1 MNSLFDKW
9 TSTLRK
15 SWLLLVL
22 SVLLSIFGISNY
34 GWTAERIYASYSAFQ
49 RSISITTLEKFA
61 LNGEIGEEIAVYT
74 RYLKPEQIAELRQ
87 VLTSQIKVHPV
98 AVSQFLYTS
107 QGEFMLR
114 RLGEVIKTESG
125 ESKPEFHALRS
136 ALILAAERPEGLTLL
151 NVLRSYPSSSMDIDL
166 ARTLQIAE
174 QLQTLVNETDKA
186 VAAVSAKSDTEARF
200 QTAQQT
206 VETAVSVDNLP
217 NLNRKGKFVTKKQT
231 LKFFDVIRGRL
242 LSTDIYLPNIPS
254 SVPVIVISHGI
265 GTDSSN
271 FRYLAES
278 LATNGFAVVVPN
290 HPGSD
295 TKQIK
300 SLLNGSASEVAQP
313 EEFVNRPMDV
323 KFVLDELEKLN
334 NTDSPFKKRFNLEQV
349 GVFGQSFGGYTA
361 LALAGAKIN
370 PEKIEQDCNQKA
382 LKQTWNMSLLLQCRI
397 QELQV
402 NKSVKQY
409 NLYDERVKAVIAV
422 NPITSSIFGKTGLS
436 QIKTPVMM
444 VTSSEDTVAPALY
457 EQILP
462 FSWIANQHKY
472 LVQIEGATHFSTIGD
487 GKASSEQVG
496 IPSKLIGDNPKQA
509 QSYMKVLSLPFF
521 QSYVSGNSQY
531 RPYLTAAYAESI
543 STKSMNLSL
552 IENLTTTEI
561 AKAVNSEQLSMNNKR

>member
-49 RSISITTLEKFA
+49 RSISITALEKFA
-61 LNGEIGEEIAVYT
+61 LDGEIGEEIAVYT
-74 RYLKPEQIAELRQ
+74 HYLKPEQIAELRQ

-114 RLGEVIKTESG
+114 RLGEVIRTESD
-125 ESKPEFHALRS
+125 ESKPGFHALRS
-136 ALILAAERPEGLTLL
+136 ALILAASEPEGLTLL
-151 NVLRSYPSSSMDIDL
+151 NVLRSYPSSSINIDL
-166 ARTLQIAE
+166 ARTLHIAE

-186 VAAVSAKSDTEARF
+186 VAAVSAKSDTEAIIPT
-200 QTAQQT
+200 QTAI
-206 VETAVSVDNLP
+206 AIKNLP
-217 NLNRKGKFVTKKQT
+217 NLNRRGKFIAKKQT

-271 FRYLAES
+271 FRYLADR
-278 LATNGFAVVVPN
+278 LATNGFAVIVPN

-313 EEFVNRPMDV
+313 EEFVNRPLDV

-334 NTDSPFKKRFNLEQV
+334 NTDSPFKKRLNLQQV

-370 PEKIEQDCNQKA
+370 SEKIAKDCNQKA

-397 QELQV
+397 QELQA
-402 NKSVKQY
+402 NKPVKQY

-462 FSWIANQHKY
+462 FSWIANPHKY
-472 LVQIEGATHFSTIGD
+472 LVQLEGATHFSTIGD
-487 GKASSEQVG
+487 GKDSSEQVG
-496 IPSKLIGDNPKQA
+496 LPSKLIGDNPKQA
-509 QSYMKVLSLPFF
+509 QSYMKYVSLPFF
-521 QSYVSGNSQY
+521 QSYVSGNLQY
-531 RPYLTAAYAESI
+531 RPYLSAAYAESI
-543 STKSMNLSL
+543 SKKSMNLSL
-552 IENLTTTEI
+552 IHNLTTTEI
-561 AKAVNSEQLSMNNKR
+561 AKAVSSKQ

>member
-49 RSISITTLEKFA
+49 RSISITALEEFA

-114 RLGEVIKTESG
+114 RLGEVIRTESG
-125 ESKPEFHALRS
+125 ESKPGFHALRS
-136 ALILAAERPEGLTLL
+136 ALILAASEPEGLTLL
-151 NVLRSYPSSSMDIDL
+151 NVLRKYPSSSMNIDL

-174 QLQTLVNETDKA
+174 QLETLVNQTNKA
-186 VAAVSAKSDTEARF
+186 VAAVSAKSDAESIIPT
-200 QTAQQT
+200 QTAI
-206 VETAVSVDNLP
+206 AIDNLP
-217 NLNRKGKFVTKKQT
+217 NLNRRGKFTAKKQT
-231 LKFFDVIRGRL
+231 LKFFDVMRGRL
-242 LSTDIYLPNIPS
+242 LSTDIYLPNIS
-254 SVPVIVISHGI
+254 YNVPVIVISHGI

-271 FRYLAES
+271 FRYLANH
-278 LATNGFAVVVPN
+278 LATNGFAVIVPN

-295 TKQIK
+295 TKQIEP
-300 SLLNGSASEVAQP
+300 LLNGSASEVAQP
-313 EEFVNRPMDV
+313 EEFINRPLDV

-334 NTDSPFKKRFNLEQV
+334 DTDPRFKKRLDLQQV

-370 PEKIEQDCNQKA
+370 LEKIEKDCNQKA

-397 QELQV
+397 QELQA
-402 NKSVKQY
+402 NKPVKQY
-409 NLYDERVKAVIAV
+409 NLHDERVKAVIAV
-422 NPITSSIFGKTGLS
+422 NPITSSIFGKSGLS

-444 VTSSEDTVAPALY
+444 VASSEDTVAPALY
-457 EQILP
+457 EQIIP
-462 FSWIANQHKY
+462 FSWIANPHKY
-472 LVQIEGATHFSTIGD
+472 LVQLKGATHFSTIGD
-487 GKASSEQVG
+487 GKDSNEQVG
-496 IPSKLIGDNPKQA
+496 LPSKLIGDNPKQA
-509 QSYMKVLSLPFF
+509 QSYMKYVSLPFF
-521 QSYVSGNSQY
+521 QSHVSGNSQY
-531 RPYLTAAYAESI
+531 RFYLTAAYVESI
-543 STKSMNLSL
+543 SKKSMDLSL
-552 IENLTTTEI
+552 IQNLSTTEI
-561 AKAVNSEQLSMNNKR
+561 AKAVNEQ

>member
-49 RSISITTLEKFA
+49 RSISITALEEFA

-114 RLGEVIKTESG
+114 RLGEVIRTESG
-125 ESKPEFHALRS
+125 ESKPGFHALRS
-136 ALILAAERPEGLTLL
+136 ALILAASEPEGLTLL
-151 NVLRSYPSSSMDIDL
+151 NVLRKYPSSSMNIDL

-174 QLQTLVNETDKA
+174 QLETLVNETNKA
-186 VAAVSAKSDTEARF
+186 VAAVSAKSDTEAIIPT
-200 QTAQQT
+200 QTAIAI
-206 VETAVSVDNLP
+206 ENLP
-217 NLNRKGKFVTKKQT
+217 NLNRRGKFIAKKQT
-231 LKFFDVIRGRL
+231 LKFFDVMRGRL
-242 LSTDIYLPNIPS
+242 LSTDIYLPNIS
-254 SVPVIVISHGI
+254 YNVPTIVISHGI

-271 FRYLAES
+271 FRYLANH
-278 LATNGFAVVVPN
+278 LATNGFAVIVPN

-295 TKQIK
+295 TKQIE

-313 EEFVNRPMDV
+313 EEFINRPLDV

-334 NTDSPFKKRFNLEQV
+334 NTDPRFKKRLDLQQV

-370 PEKIEQDCNQKA
+370 LEKIEKDCNQKA

-397 QELQV
+397 QELQA
-402 NKSVKQY
+402 NKPVKQY

-422 NPITSSIFGKTGLS
+422 NPITSSIFGKSGLS

-444 VTSSEDTVAPALY
+444 VASSEDTVAPALY
-457 EQILP
+457 EQIIP
-462 FSWIANQHKY
+462 FSWIANPQKY
-472 LVQIEGATHFSTIGD
+472 LVQLEGATHFSTIGD
-487 GKASSEQVG
+487 GKDSSEQVG
-496 IPSKLIGDNPKQA
+496 LPSKLIGDNPKQA
-509 QSYMKVLSLPFF
+509 QSYMKYVSLPFF
-521 QSYVSGNSQY
+521 QSHVSGNLQY
-531 RPYLTAAYAESI
+531 RPYLTAAYVESI
-543 STKSMNLSL
+543 SKKSMHLSL
-552 IENLTTTEI
+552 IQNLSTTEI
-561 AKAVNSEQLSMNNKR
+561 AKAVNEQ

>member
-49 RSISITTLEKFA
+49 RSISITALEEFA
-61 LNGEIGEEIAVYT
+61 LNGEIGEEISVYT

-114 RLGEVIKTESG
+114 RLGEVIRTESG
-125 ESKPEFHALRS
+125 ESKPGFHALRS
-136 ALILAAERPEGLTLL
+136 ALILAADEPDGLTLL
-151 NVLRSYPSSSMDIDL
+151 NVLRKYPSSSMNIDL

-174 QLQTLVNETDKA
+174 QLETLVNETNKA
-186 VAAVSAKSDTEARF
+186 VAAVSAKSDAESIIPT
-200 QTAQQT
+200 QTAI
-206 VETAVSVDNLP
+206 AIDNLP
-217 NLNRKGKFVTKKQT
+217 NLNRRGKFIAKKQT
-231 LKFFDVIRGRL
+231 LKFFDVMRGRL
-242 LSTDIYLPNIPS
+242 LSTDIYLPNIS
-254 SVPVIVISHGI
+254 YNVPVIVISHGI

-271 FRYLAES
+271 FRYLANH
-278 LATNGFAVVVPN
+278 LATNGFAVIVPN

-295 TKQIK
+295 TKQIE

-313 EEFVNRPMDV
+313 EEFINRPLDV

-334 NTDSPFKKRFNLEQV
+334 DTDPRFKKRLDLQQV

-370 PEKIEQDCNQKA
+370 LEKIEKDCNQKA

-397 QELQV
+397 QELQA
-402 NKSVKQY
+402 NKPVKQY
-409 NLYDERVKAVIAV
+409 NLHDERVKAVIAV
-422 NPITSSIFGKTGLS
+422 NPITSSIFGKSGLS

-444 VTSSEDTVAPALY
+444 VASSEDTVAPALY
-457 EQILP
+457 EQIIP
-462 FSWIANQHKY
+462 FSWIANPQKY
-472 LVQIEGATHFSTIGD
+472 LVQLEGATHFSTIGD
-487 GKASSEQVG
+487 GKDSNEQVG
-496 IPSKLIGDNPKQA
+496 LPSKLIGDNPKQA
-509 QSYMKVLSLPFF
+509 QSYMKYVSLPFF
-521 QSYVSGNSQY
+521 QSHVSGNSQY
-531 RPYLTAAYAESI
+531 RFYLTAAYVESI
-543 STKSMNLSL
+543 SKKSMDLSL
-552 IENLTTTEI
+552 IQNLSTTEI
-561 AKAVNSEQLSMNNKR
+561 AKAVEK